1 MKDVIDFQYERI
13 TALDKRIRELERY
26 ILELCDKECPADYKR
41 VVKNEI
47 LKTNN

>member
-13 TALDKRIRELERY
+13 NALDKRIRELERY
-26 ILELCDKECPADYKR
+26 ILELCDKDCPEDYKI